1 MEVYRPESP
10 AMAVYQPESP
20 KAPTKTVP
28 KFNPN
33 STLGKILTS
42 MKNPKGQILR
52 TPFRPVQNWR
62 NYVESLKLNMKRNS
76 FDKSEEYI
84 TRCNDII
91 ERIVKEHLEW
101 EAKYPLAPPKEVKK
115 GYVVPEDINHVAV
128 VLNVTKS
135 GKVKAKVYTPMY
147 DIYEN
152 YFSKGV
158 KPPTDVYL
166 RALKDFGYP
175 DEALEKVLLKAQN
188 APKLKAQMDEVFE
201 RVFGGTSNS
210 KPSKP
215 KKGTVSQELTKRMK
229 ALAK

>member
-20 KAPTKTVP
+20 KASTKSLP
-28 KFNPN
+28 KLDPN
-33 STLGKILTS
+33 STIGKILTS
-42 MKNPKGQILR
+42 MKNPKAKLQP

-62 NYVESLKLNMKRNS
+62 NYVESLKLHMKRNS
-76 FDKSEEYI
+76 FGKSEEYV
-84 TRCNDII
+84 TRCNNII
-91 ERIVKEHLEW
+91 ERIVNDHLEW
-101 EAKYPLAPPKEVKK
+101 EAKYPPSPPKEFKK
-115 GYVVPEDINHVAV
+115 GYDVPEDINHVAV

-188 APKLKAQMDEVFE
+188 APKLKAQMEEVFE

-215 KKGTVSQELTKRMK
+215 KKGTVTQELTKRMK